1 MLVNLK
7 VKVLGMWHIAGGNM
21 RALKSLKVR
30 FMGKEVTCSALFDT
44 GSGITA
50 VQRIFFEKNFGKSWD
65 VLERP
70 LTLFWI
76 NGETIKVDKHAQLVI
91 IVDGYPLPETVMVI
105 DDFKEEIE
113 IEGRKVKMP
122 ELIIGSGTMDKYG
135 IKLDPREGVKLT
147 GAVLLA

>member
-1 MLVNLK
+1 
-7 VKVLGMWHIAGGNM
+7 
-21 RALKSLKVR
+21 
-30 FMGKEVTCSALFDT
+30 
-44 GSGITA
+44 
-50 VQRIFFEKNFGKSWD
+50 
-65 VLERP
+65 
-70 LTLFWI
+70 
-76 NGETIKVDKHAQLVI
+76 
-91 IVDGYPLPETVMVI
+91 MVI